1 MLCWSL
7 EFSRICCV
15 LCIRW
20 KVFHLMSRL
29 LIERVLPRAIVQSWS
44 LPGALVKETQKIV
57 WRSDW
62 NSVRLF
68 RRFFLKNLF
77 IQLFFDVFF
86 LRCRRRCLPR
96 PTSGPHIPSGSV
108 SNPFLCVCRVA
119 HAPYPMCSRVT
130 DRLVRLYNFQTFQT
144 RAQHSVRGRCALP
157 SRASNVFSSTPSPAR
172 TQGWQASHVLIRAT
186 SVIL

>member
-1 MLCWSL
+1 
-7 EFSRICCV
+7 
-15 LCIRW
+15 
-20 KVFHLMSRL
+20 MSRL
-29 LIERVLPRAIVQSWS
+29 LIEHVLPRAIVQSWS

-86 LRCRRRCLPR
+86 LRCRHRCLPR

-108 SNPFLCVCRVA
+108 SNPFFSACVES
-119 HAPYPMCSRVT
+119 H
-130 DRLVRLYNFQTFQT
+130 T
-144 RAQHSVRGRCALP
+144 RRIRCALASP
-157 SRASNVFSSTPSPAR
+157 TASFDCTIFKRPNARSHTPFAGVALSRRALQKSSLPLLRPRRLA
-172 TQGWQASHVLIRAT
+172 QAGGRHTFVSAPPV
-186 SVIL
+186 

>member
-1 MLCWSL
+1 
-7 EFSRICCV
+7 
-15 LCIRW
+15 
-20 KVFHLMSRL
+20 MSRL

-130 DRLVRLYNFQTFQT
+130 DRLVRLYNFQTSQ
-144 RAQHSVRGRCALP
+144 RALSHSVRGRCALP
-157 SRASNVFSSTPSPAR
+157 SRASKVFSSTPSPA
-172 TQGWQASHVLIRAT
+172 QAGAGWRASHVRIRAT

>member
-1 MLCWSL
+1 
-7 EFSRICCV
+7 
-15 LCIRW
+15 
-20 KVFHLMSRL
+20 MSRL
-29 LIERVLPRAIVQSWS
+29 LIEHVLPRAIVQSWS

-86 LRCRRRCLPR
+86 LRCRHRCLPR

-130 DRLVRLYNFQTFQT
+130 DRLVRLYNFQTS
-144 RAQHSVRGRCALP
+144 QHALTLR
-157 SRASNVFSSTPSPAR
+157 SRALRSPVAR
-172 TQGWQASHVLIRAT
+172 FKRLLFHSFARADAGWRASHVRIRAT

>member
-1 MLCWSL
+1 
-7 EFSRICCV
+7 
-15 LCIRW
+15 
-20 KVFHLMSRL
+20 MSRL
-29 LIERVLPRAIVQSWS
+29 LIEHVLPRAIVQSWS

-108 SNPFLCVCRVA
+108 WKCFEPFSLRVS
-119 HAPYPMCSRVT
+119 SR
-130 DRLVRLYNFQTFQT
+130 T
-144 RAQHSVRGRCALP
+144 RAVSDVLSRHRPPRSIVQFSNVPTRALTLR
-157 SRASNVFSSTPSPAR
+157 SRALRSPVAR
-172 TQGWQASHVLIRAT
+172 FKSLLFHSFARAGWRRLAGVTRSYPRHQCDSVNLIAY
-186 SVIL
+186 IMIE

>member
-1 MLCWSL
+1 
-7 EFSRICCV
+7 
-15 LCIRW
+15 
-20 KVFHLMSRL
+20 MSRL
-29 LIERVLPRAIVQSWS
+29 LIEHVLPRAIVQSWS

-130 DRLVRLYNFQTFQT
+130 DRLVRLYNFQTSQT
-144 RAQHSVRGRCALP
+144 RAHTPFAGVALSRRALQTSSLPLLRPRGRRLAGVTRSYPRHQCDSVNLIAHIMIECVP
-157 SRASNVFSSTPSPAR
+157 KNR
-172 TQGWQASHVLIRAT
+172 T
-186 SVIL
+186 